1 MAALAFQRIRKTRRH
16 RVRRGITG
24 TERRCDW
31 DETHQ
36 GGAGCIPQVVRNNRS
51 PSSSARTPTV
61 KPISPRVN
69 ASAHNA
75 AEGDKKSFLI
85 LPPELTAKPP
95 PFAAKDGYSRIRC

>member
-36 GGAGCIPQVVRNNRS
+36 GGAGCMD
-51 PSSSARTPTV
+51 SSL
-61 KPISPRVN
+61 
-69 ASAHNA
+69 
-75 AEGDKKSFLI
+75 EGDGFEPSV
-85 LPPELTAKPP
+85 PQ
-95 PFAAKDGYSRIRC
+95 R